1 MKAFY
6 ANDRVLYIMVG
17 IVLLFI
23 MTQSIFFFI
32 KAWKQ
37 AKEINMD
44 IKILKKVIISSAVFT
59 ILPAISILIGVISLS
74 KFLGIPLPWL
84 RLSVIGSL
92 TYELTA
98 ASTAAATVFAS
109 ISETVTDPSVYSMI
123 AWVMTIGSIFP
134 LILIPLFFKKIQ
146 KGVANIKT
154 KDNKW
159 GEIFITSLFL
169 GMISAFLGVV
179 FAKITTGAKGW
190 IPVFVLLSSAIVM
203 ASCGVLIKALKIKW
217 LENFALPF
225 SMIGS
230 MAFAILI
237 TKIIG

>member
-23 MTQSIFFFI
+23 MAQSIFFFI
-32 KAWKQ
+32 KALKQ

-44 IKILKKVIISSAVFT
+44 RKILKKVIISSAVFT

-98 ASTAAATVFAS
+98 ASTAAASVVAS

-179 FAKITTGAKGW
+179 FAKITTGLKGW
-190 IPVFVLLSSAIVM
+190 IPVFVLLTSAIVM
-203 ASCGVLIKALKIKW
+203 AGCGLLIKAFKIKW

-230 MAFAILI
+230 MAFAIFI

>member
-23 MTQSIFFFI
+23 MAQSIFFFI

-44 IKILKKVIISSAVFT
+44 KKILKKVIFSSAVFT
-59 ILPAISILIGVISLS
+59 VLPAISILIGVISLS

-179 FAKITTGAKGW
+179 FAKITTGLKGW
-190 IPVFVLLSSAIVM
+190 IPVFVLLTSAIVM
-203 ASCGVLIKALKIKW
+203 AGCGLLIKALKIKW

-230 MAFAILI
+230 MAFAIII